1 MTSVISAAEMNDK
14 LSTIE
19 RVLSGIERGGG
30 AIHLRDLT
38 ALLVETI
45 SMLERDPGL
54 EVAADDLYAAAERFV
69 RDSHVGSQP
78 PARKQRLLTE
88 AHMRFHRR
96 LKGNVERCEL
106 DDQRGCRESI
116 TLRAA

>member
-1 MTSVISAAEMNDK
+1 MTSIISAAEMNDK

-19 RVLSGIERGGG
+19 RVLAGIERGGG

-45 SMLERDPGL
+45 SMLERNPGL

-69 RDSHVGSQP
+69 RDSHVGAQP

-88 AHMRFHRR
+88 AHSRFCRR
-96 LKGNVERCEL
+96 LRGRVERCEL
-106 DDQRGCRESI
+106 HDQRGYREPVA
-116 TLRAA
+116 LHAA